1 MNEELD
7 VKQILKFMYQRKN
20 ILICILLISLI
31 VGVLYTFVIKRPL
44 YESNTQILIDKADA
58 SIENYITGNDILK
71 SKSLDVKFDKASK
84 IIKVTATN
92 RKKDEAFNEVNSYMD
107 VVEKKL
113 QETYGIK
120 TFKILE
126 TPQVAET
133 PNNASYIKDI
143 LECLIIGIIGYIG
156 YIIVLINFIGI
167 INASRIENIAK
178 INVLGKVSMEK
189 MPKNKMFS
197 KKTKEQIKYRTSNEK
212 IKNELK
218 RIETNIELNKEIEKP
233 KIITFTG
240 VNKESGTTYIVNNLA
255 IQYTKIYSKVL
266 IIDANVFTK
275 TISKEYKLE
284 SKEGFTNII
293 EDSSLENIE
302 NRIKNTEIEN
312 LYVLPVGNIE
322 IEEEKFLQGTLENIL
337 KILKNNY
344 DIILIDTASIN
355 EKVIPMPLVK
365 VADATIIVVK
375 EEKTKVED
383 VEKAKIAIENIGGKI
398 SGAILNKVN

>member
-167 INASRIENIAK
+167 INASKIENIAK

-344 DIILIDTASIN
+344 DIILIDTTSIN

>member
-31 VGVLYTFVIKRPL
+31 VGVLYTFVIKRPI
-44 YESNTQILIDKADA
+44 YKSNTQILIDRADA

-71 SKSLDVKFDKASK
+71 SKNLDVKFDKTSK
-84 IIKVTATN
+84 IITVTASN
-92 RKKDEAFNEVNSYMD
+92 RKKDEAFNEVNSYMNM
-107 VVEKKL
+107 VEKKL

-126 TPQVAET
+126 TPQVAER
-133 PNNASYIKDI
+133 PSNESYAKDI
-143 LECLIIGIIGYIG
+143 LVCIIIGIIGYIG
-156 YIIVLINFIGI
+156 YIMVLINFIGI
-167 INASRIENIAK
+167 INVCEIENVAK
-178 INVLGKVSMEK
+178 IKVLGKVSMEK

-197 KKTKEQIKYRTSNEK
+197 KKIKEPIKYITSNEK

-233 KIITFTG
+233 RIITFTG
-240 VNKESGTTYIVNNLA
+240 INKEVGTTYIVNNLA

-266 IIDANVFTK
+266 IIDANIFTK

-284 SKEGFTNII
+284 NEEGFTNII
-293 EDSSLENIE
+293 EGSNLDNIE
-302 NRIKNTEIEN
+302 NKIKNTEIEN
-312 LYVLPVGNIE
+312 LYILPVGNIE

-355 EKVIPMPLVK
+355 EKVIPMPLAK
-365 VADATIIVVK
+365 VADATIVVVK

>member
-133 PNNASYIKDI
+133 PNNASYIRDI

-167 INASRIENIAK
+167 INASKIENIAK

-189 MPKNKMFS
+189 MPKNKM
-197 KKTKEQIKYRTSNEK
+197 
-212 IKNELK
+212 
-218 RIETNIELNKEIEKP
+218 
-233 KIITFTG
+233 
-240 VNKESGTTYIVNNLA
+240 
-255 IQYTKIYSKVL
+255 
-266 IIDANVFTK
+266 
-275 TISKEYKLE
+275 
-284 SKEGFTNII
+284 
-293 EDSSLENIE
+293 
-302 NRIKNTEIEN
+302 
-312 LYVLPVGNIE
+312 
-322 IEEEKFLQGTLENIL
+322 
-337 KILKNNY
+337 
-344 DIILIDTASIN
+344 
-355 EKVIPMPLVK
+355 
-365 VADATIIVVK
+365 
-375 EEKTKVED
+375 
-383 VEKAKIAIENIGGKI
+383 
-398 SGAILNKVN
+398 

>member
-31 VGVLYTFVIKRPL
+31 VGVLYTFVIKRPV

-92 RKKDEAFNEVNSYMD
+92 RKKDEAFNEVNRYMD

-167 INASRIENIAK
+167 INASKIENIAK

-266 IIDANVFTK
+266 IIDANVFAK

-284 SKEGFTNII
+284 NEEGFTNII

-322 IEEEKFLQGTLENIL
+322 IEEEKFLQGRLENIL

>member
-31 VGVLYTFVIKRPL
+31 VGVLYTFVIKRPV

-92 RKKDEAFNEVNSYMD
+92 RKKDEAFNEVNRYMD

-167 INASRIENIAK
+167 INASKIENIAK

-266 IIDANVFTK
+266 IIDANVFAK

-284 SKEGFTNII
+284 NEEGFTNII
-293 EDSSLENIE
+293 EGSNLDNIE
-302 NRIKNTEIEN
+302 NKIKNTEIEN

-322 IEEEKFLQGTLENIL
+322 IEEEKLLQGKLENVL

-383 VEKAKIAIENIGGKI
+383 VEKAKTTIENIGGKI

>member
-31 VGVLYTFVIKRPL
+31 VGVLYTFVIKRPV

-71 SKSLDVKFDKASK
+71 SKSLYVKFDKASK

-92 RKKDEAFNEVNSYMD
+92 RKKDEAFNEVNRYMD

-167 INASRIENIAK
+167 INASKIENIAK

-266 IIDANVFTK
+266 IIDANVFAK

-284 SKEGFTNII
+284 NEEGFTNII

-322 IEEEKFLQGTLENIL
+322 IEEEKFLQGRLENIL

>member
-7 VKQILKFMYQRKN
+7 VKQILKFIYQRKN

-31 VGVLYTFVIKRPL
+31 VGVLYTFVIKRPV

-92 RKKDEAFNEVNSYMD
+92 RKKDEAFNEVNRYMD

-156 YIIVLINFIGI
+156 YIMVLINFIGI
-167 INASRIENIAK
+167 INASKIENIAK
-178 INVLGKVSMEK
+178 IKVLGKVSMEK

-197 KKTKEQIKYRTSNEK
+197 KKIKEPIKYITSNEK

-233 KIITFTG
+233 RIITFTG
-240 VNKESGTTYIVNNLA
+240 INKEVGTTYIVNNLA

-266 IIDANVFTK
+266 IIDANIFTK

-284 SKEGFTNII
+284 SEEGFTNII

-322 IEEEKFLQGTLENIL
+322 IEEEKLLQGKLENVL

-365 VADATIIVVK
+365 VTDATIIVVK

-383 VEKAKIAIENIGGKI
+383 VEKAKTTIENIGGKI